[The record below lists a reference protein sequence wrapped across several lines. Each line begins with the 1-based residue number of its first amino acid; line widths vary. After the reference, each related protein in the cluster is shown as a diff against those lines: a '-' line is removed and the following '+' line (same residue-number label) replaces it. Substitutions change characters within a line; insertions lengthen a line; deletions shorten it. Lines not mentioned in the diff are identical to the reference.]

1 MSDNYSESYNSISS
15 DSNFSDC
22 DSDSSDSSDSSYSCD
37 NDTTY
42 GIWCDDLQKYI
53 NFDSTIMSNDV
64 EMFDLT
70 TIVKYFNQTNEDIV
84 SWFTENINLLHL
96 IDSVTTGCDIDTN
109 QHIWSISEKTITK
122 FRHNW
127 FVNENVLISYLQEVD
142 LRFMHE
148 VISQLSYNRT
158 INSYDMPSPNVS
170 DDEE

>member
-1 MSDNYSESYNSISS
+1 MFDNNYSESYNSISS
-15 DSNFSDC
+15 D
-22 DSDSSDSSDSSYSCD
+22 DSSYTDCNSDSGYNCD

-42 GIWCDDLQKYI
+42 GVWCDDLQKYI
-53 NFDSTIMSNDV
+53 NFDSTIMANDV

-70 TIVKYFNQTNEDIV
+70 TIVKYFNLTNEDIV
-84 SWFTENINLLHL
+84 SWFTENIDLLHL

-127 FVNENVLISYLQEVD
+127 FVNENVLISYLQGVD

-158 INSYDMPSPNVS
+158 INSYDIPSPIMS

>member
-15 DSNFSDC
+15 DSSFS
-22 DSDSSDSSDSSYSCD
+22 DSDSDSIYSCD

-53 NFDSTIMSNDV
+53 NFDSTVMSNDV

-158 INSYDMPSPNVS
+158 NNSYDMPSPNVS